1 MVLLNTTF
9 HVHVT
14 VQKAF
19 VEWLRQEYQSAA
31 LATGFLTEP
40 QLARVMGGDDPDGI
54 SFAYQLKAPTLGEA
68 KRWHD
73 AEAATLRNEM
83 AKRWGQ
89 KVLFFTTYLSI
100 ID

>member
-19 VEWLRQEYQSAA
+19 VDWLREEYQAAA

-40 QLARVMGGDDPDGI
+40 QLARVMGGDDPEGT
-54 SFAYQLKAPTLGEA
+54 SFAYQLKAPTLAHA

-73 AEAATLRNEM
+73 ADAAKLRDDM
-83 AKRWGQ
+83 TKRWGQ

-100 ID
+100 VD

>member
-40 QLARVMGGDDPDGI
+40 QLARVMGGDDPDGT
-54 SFAYQLKAPTLGEA
+54 SFAYQLKAPTLAQA

-73 AEAATLRNEM
+73 ADAAALRN
-83 AKRWGQ
+83 KITQQWGQ

>member
-19 VEWLRQEYQSAA
+19 IEWLRQEYQTAA
-31 LATGFLTEP
+31 LATGYLTEP
-40 QLARVMGGDDPDGI
+40 QLARVMGGDDPEGI
-54 SFAYQLKAPTLGEA
+54 SFAYQLKAPTLGDA

-73 AEAATLRNEM
+73 DAAATLRSDM
-83 AKRWGQ
+83 TSRWGQ
-89 KVLFFTTYLSI
+89 KVLFFTTYLSL

>member
-1 MVLLNTTF
+1 MVILNTTF

-19 VEWLRQEYQSAA
+19 VEWLRQNYETAA

-40 QLARVMGGDDPDGI
+40 QLARVMGGEDPNGT
-54 SFAYQLKAPTLGEA
+54 SFAYQLKAPTLAEA

-73 AEAATLRNEM
+73 AEAAKLRGEM
-83 AKRWGQ
+83 QARWGQ
-89 KVLFFTTYLSI
+89 KVLFFTTYLSLV
-100 ID
+100 D